1 MLFVCTTQVDVAT
14 TNSSIGD
21 CLLALGRDGE
31 ALLCYEK
38 VLMDFKNLKGDNHSL
53 VASAFV
59 NLAEFHLRINKPGE
73 AKSYCEA
80 TLRIYGKQGAG
91 HAPGDVAHG
100 LADSAAILEELN
112 KRLPFSSC
120 NGLSTSLT
128 NHQVR
133 SYSCPLE

>member
-1 MLFVCTTQVDVAT
+1 VAT

-53 VASAFV
+53 VASVLV
-59 NLAEFHLRINKPGE
+59 NLAEFHLRTNKPGE

-80 TLRIYGKQGAG
+80 ALRIYGKQGAG

-100 LADSAAILEELN
+100 LADTAAILEELN

-128 NHQVR
+128 NHQVT

>member
-1 MLFVCTTQVDVAT
+1 MAT

-59 NLAEFHLRINKPGE
+59 NLAEFHLRTNKPGE

-80 TLRIYGKQGAG
+80 ALRIYGKQGAG
-91 HAPGDVAHG
+91 D
-100 LADSAAILEELN
+100 
-112 KRLPFSSC
+112 
-120 NGLSTSLT
+120 
-128 NHQVR
+128 
-133 SYSCPLE
+133 CPLPPATGFQHP

>member
-1 MLFVCTTQVDVAT
+1 VAT

-59 NLAEFHLRINKPGE
+59 NLAEFHLRTNKPGE

-80 TLRIYGKQGAG
+80 ALRIYGKQGAG

-100 LADSAAILEELN
+100 LADIAAILEQLNEKETALFLLQRAFNILDKSPGDILELSFGMN
-112 KRLPFSSC
+112 ILVC
-120 NGLSTSLT
+120 
-128 NHQVR
+128 
-133 SYSCPLE
+133 Y